1 MTSLEEQAERD
12 LARMQAARTERGKP
26 GARRKPENA
35 KAPTSAPAGEPPRP
49 RFIAVTDADPLKR
62 RPGVYFVGVAVDKQ
76 SGQTVERE
84 PVWVCSPLRIE
95 AMTRDHANG
104 EWGRLLVF
112 PDRDRLLHRWAMPM
126 SLLARGGDELRE
138 RLLEQGL
145 EITSDPLQRRR
156 LADFI
161 TDATPAQA
169 ARCVARTGWH
179 GDAFVLPS
187 ETFGDAGEQLVFQTA
202 AVDAAKIS
210 TAGTLDAWR
219 ANVCQPCAGNSRMV
233 LALSAGFAAPCLALA
248 GLEGGG
254 VHFRGASSVGK
265 STTLT
270 AAASLYGPPSYRRE
284 WKTSDNGLEPVAA
297 LHSDMLLCLDEIQ
310 QLDARNAAGAAYL
323 LANGQGKARARREGG
338 ARAPATWRV
347 LFLSAGE
354 IGLSDLVNEAGGRQR
369 AGVEVRVI
377 DLPADAG
384 AGFGL
389 FESVPDGMT
398 PGAFADHFKAA
409 AAVDYGHAFP
419 AFLRAV
425 CGDLERARGFLRQ
438 RMDALAAELSEGAAS
453 GQVRRVAQRF
463 GLMAAAGELA
473 TAYGLTGWPQGEA
486 EHAARVCFAAWLRA
500 RGTKGNTEPAAM
512 LAQVRG
518 FIEANGEARFS
529 TWEPREHGP
538 RTINRAGFRR
548 DSEMDGPEW
557 FIEPEVWKREVCAG
571 FDARAVA
578 KLLVDLGAI
587 RPDSDGATATRK
599 ERLPDGRHGRVYRV
613 NAKLW
618 EIEL

>member
-1 MTSLEEQAERD
+1 MKPTTKYTMESNFKITAAHHYPEIFSEELVKFLIHLHKKFNQDRLELLSARKMVQQKIDEGVFPKFPEETSGIREE
-12 LARMQAARTERGKP
+12 
-26 GARRKPENA
+26 N
-35 KAPTSAPAGEPPRP
+35 
-49 RFIAVTDADPLKR
+49 
-62 RPGVYFVGVAVDKQ
+62 
-76 SGQTVERE
+76 
-84 PVWVCSPLRIE
+84 WVCSRLRIE

-112 PDRDRLLHRWAMPM
+112 PDRDGLVHRWAMPM

-145 EITSDPLQRRR
+145 ELTSDPLQRRR

-187 ETFGDAGEQLVFQTA
+187 ETFGDAGEPLVFQTA
-202 AVDAAKIS
+202 AVDAAKLS
-210 TAGTLDAWR
+210 TGGTLEGWR
-219 ANVCQPCAGNSRMV
+219 ERVCVPCAGNSRMV
-233 LALSAGFAAPCLALA
+233 LALSAAFAAPCLALA

-254 VHFRGASSVGK
+254 IHFRGASSVGK

-270 AAASLYGPPSYRRE
+270 VACSAYGPPSYRRE

-310 QLDARNAAGAAYL
+310 QLDARHAAGAAYL
-323 LANGQGKARARREGG
+323 LANGQGKARARRDGG
-338 ARAPATWRV
+338 AKAPATWRV

-354 IGLSDLVNEAGGRQR
+354 IGLSDLVNEARGRQR

-384 AGFGL
+384 AGLGL
-389 FESVPDGMT
+389 FDRVPDGMT

-463 GLMAAAGELA
+463 ALIAAAGELA
-473 TAYGLTGWPQGEA
+473 TACRLTGWPQGEA
-486 EHAARVCFAAWLRA
+486 EQSARVCFASWLKA

-518 FIEANGEARFS
+518 FIEANGEARFGP
-529 TWEPREHGP
+529 WEPRAHGAV
-538 RTINRAGFRR
+538 TAMRAGFRR
-548 DSEMDGPEW
+548 DSETDGPTW
-557 FIEPEVWKREVCAG
+557 YIETEAWKREVCAG

-578 KLLVDLGAI
+578 KLLVELGSI
-587 RPDSDGATATRK
+587 RPDAEGNATRK
-599 ERLPDGRHGRVYRV
+599 ERLPDGRHARVYVV